1 MIKAN
6 KATAAVASRRT
17 AQTARDYFDEVG
29 GIDAD
34 DAAETLLASIERALS
49 DDLADLPI
57 EDDDELERTLRRRSL
72 DAEAQMRKAVDWM
85 MGRNFS
91 PVEAPT
97 RPKDEGA
104 AVGDDPAP
112 APAVDAIRPPAKW
125 EPREYAHPPIAGCYL
140 DRQSRAGYLAVVADS
155 GLHESA
161 KRFLRWLIGFK
172 HDALS
177 MGVAGIA
184 EKING
189 KDGTVS
195 ARTIQRL
202 LRQFD
207 DTTLDGVGVLR
218 MIAEARSGTRPRVYA
233 IDLRALTYIAL
244 EKVAGKASK
253 TSAEARQ
260 KSRKAEKDKR
270 KGAAVTTAD

>member
-1 MIKAN
+1 MSYDARFDY
-6 KATAAVASRRT
+6 AAP
-17 AQTARDYFDEVG
+17 
-29 GIDAD
+29 DAE
-34 DAAETLLASIERALS
+34 DAAEQFLASVEAAFSGDPGEDRQ
-49 DDLADLPI
+49 P
-57 EDDDELERTLRRRSL
+57 DDDALELEMRRRAF

-104 AVGDDPAP
+104 AAGDDPAP